1 MRNATTTNAKLEAVS
16 GRNIT
21 PLNVEL
27 NINLVVSANSQCN
40 TITLIALIALIA
52 LNARLNIDLVI
63 CSNPGPKPFL
73 VVVIPRSTPLFS
85 VLQVLTLALA
95 LNGLRYFIVEK
106 TGNGTNGNDVKY
118 FGRFA
123 VVGGWF
129 RA

>member
-1 MRNATTTNAKLEAVS
+1 MRHATTTNAKLEVVG

-27 NINLVVSANSQCN
+27 NINLVISASSQCD
-40 TITLIALIALIA
+40 TIALIA

-63 CSNPGPKPFL
+63 CFNPSPKPFL
-73 VVVIPRSTPLFS
+73 VVVIPGSTPLSF
-85 VLQVLTLALA
+85 VLQVRTLALA
-95 LNGLRYFIVEK
+95 LTRLRYFIVEK
-106 TGNGTNGNDVKY
+106 MGNGTNGNDIKY
-118 FGRFA
+118 FGGFA